1 MSEHLEAA
9 MADLQNYGGGD
20 EAVVGGIIKHL
31 GIALQSK
38 DASLVSV
45 SDKSELE
52 RVRESFLKR
61 KLGLGDMGDDALDA
75 EIQKVAEA
83 MKGVQNKS
91 RITFY
96 YLLAKNL
103 GKESTFS

>member
-1 MSEHLEAA
+1 MSEHLAPA
-9 MADLQNYGGGD
+9 VADLENYGGGD
-20 EAVVGGIIKHL
+20 EAAVTGIIKHL

-45 SDKSELE
+45 TDQSELD
-52 RVRESFLKR
+52 RVRESFLRK
-61 KLGLGDMGDDALDA
+61 KLGLTGSDEELDA
-75 EIQKVAEA
+75 EIQKVADA
-83 MKGVQNKS
+83 MKGVNQKS

-103 GKESTFS
+103 DRLGDFR